1 LRTQNSE
8 RLSIISVTSFEVNI
22 VAEYINAKRMTIM
35 GALHTGTQANNF
47 ELVVQQNHGR
57 PQGVKT
63 VICPSLEI
71 ETKNQNL

>member
-47 ELVVQQNHGR
+47 ELVVQQNHGH